1 MNDVL
6 IKRIIISLLILFTL
20 ILFIVLAIMIKKR
33 DNNSQIPND
42 LLLEVGE
49 NGQKISDL
57 FGSEVGEGVDAQTY
71 LNVKTCMQNYINII
85 NTKSSL
91 YSGYDNNQ
99 IKSEIF
105 KVLSNKYI
113 SDNNITKDN
122 VQNYVEVLDK
132 AKSYTPIEIKLINN
146 GEIKSY
152 LTSGIIGALPYYD
165 EAEKIY
171 AIVNIDFD
179 NQIFSVEPI
188 YEEYETIQDIKNDKF
203 EENIENNKTNRFT
216 IFTIGTSS
224 IPEEYL
230 NIYKSLALS
239 APEIL
244 YDLIDIEYRN
254 SKFPNLDDFKQYIEN
269 NKTKISRIKLN
280 KYKILQMKDENR
292 IYLCIDDNN
301 NNYVI
306 NQKEAFRDYS
316 ISLDLY
322 TVDLP
327 QFIEE
332 YNSAQADKKV
342 VLNIEKITEAIKND
356 DYAFVYNKL
365 DETFKKN
372 NYPTLDEFKNYFKN
386 TFNLEKNSIEYVKY
400 EKVNSVHIYEV
411 DIINKEDEIMASAD
425 IIMKLL
431 PERDFVFSFGIKED

>member
-6 IKRIIISLLILFTL
+6 IKRIIIFLLIFFTL
-20 ILFIVLAIMIKKR
+20 VLFIILAIMMKNR
-33 DNNSQIPND
+33 DNSHTNQISKEI
-42 LLLEVGE
+42 LEAGE
-49 NGQKISDL
+49 NGQKISDI
-57 FGSEVGEGVDAQTY
+57 FESEVGKGVDAQTY

-85 NTKSSL
+85 NIKSSL
-91 YSGYDNNQ
+91 YSGYDNNK

-105 KVLSNKYI
+105 NVLSNKYI
-113 SDNNITKDN
+113 SNNKITKDN
-122 VQNYVEVLDK
+122 VQNYVEVSDK
-132 AKSYTPIEIKLINN
+132 AKSYIPTEIKLINN
-146 GEIKSY
+146 GQIKSY
-152 LTSGIIGALPYYD
+152 LTSGIIGTLPYYD
-165 EAEKIY
+165 ESEKIY

-179 NQIFSVEPI
+179 KQIFSVEPI
-188 YEEYETIQDIKNDKF
+188 YEKYGAIEEIKLDKF
-203 EENIENNKTNRFT
+203 EDTIENNITNRFV
-216 IFTIGTSS
+216 ISIIGPSS

-254 SKFPNLDDFKQYIEN
+254 AKFPNLDDFKQYLEN

-292 IYLCIDDNN
+292 TYLCIDDYN

-306 NQKEAFRDYS
+306 KQNETFRDYS

-332 YNSAQADKKV
+332 YNSAKVDKKV

-356 DYAFVYNKL
+356 DYAYVYNKL
-365 DETFKKN
+365 DETFKKK

-386 TFNLEKNSIEYVKY
+386 TFNLEKNSIDYIKY
-400 EKVNSVHIYEV
+400 ENVNNVHVYEV
-411 DIINKEDEIMASAD
+411 DIINEEETVTSAD

-431 PERDFVFSFGIKED
+431 PERNFVFSFGIKEE